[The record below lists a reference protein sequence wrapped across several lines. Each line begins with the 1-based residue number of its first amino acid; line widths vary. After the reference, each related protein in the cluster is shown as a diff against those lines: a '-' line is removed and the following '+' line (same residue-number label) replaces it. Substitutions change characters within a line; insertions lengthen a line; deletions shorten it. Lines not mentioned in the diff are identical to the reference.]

1 MMISTAREN
10 LGIHTTL
17 KISVG
22 VLGMSILYFNFAV
35 QDCFGELI

>member
-1 MMISTAREN
+1 MAREN

-22 VLGMSILYFNFAV
+22 VLGASIVYLDFAV
-35 QDCFGELI
+35 QNYFGELI